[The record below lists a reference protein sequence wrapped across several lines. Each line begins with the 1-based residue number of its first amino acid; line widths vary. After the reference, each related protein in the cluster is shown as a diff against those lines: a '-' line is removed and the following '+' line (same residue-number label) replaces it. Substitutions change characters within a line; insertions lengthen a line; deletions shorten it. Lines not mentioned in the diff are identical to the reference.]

1 MKVCHAL
8 ICFFFLTLQDGNIG
22 LINAEI
28 HSFTGTEG
36 QNITVECP
44 FTRTGDRKYFCTVLY
59 EDECEEYILKM
70 NNNRAQR
77 GRYIMEYKN
86 TRAGSRLYVTITQL
100 TKSDSGHYR
109 CGLDIPFWFDPYME
123 FQIIVK
129 DAPSTSKPNLTLRPS
144 LTSIQS
150 ASTPTTTQSFRRS
163 STTSFCAE
171 TTNQSEEEQTETP
184 AGGSG
189 VLLYVG
195 LTLVVMLLLF
205 PVAVLM
211 YCKKRASKPKEHPV
225 EIEHANVTQAKRVY
239 EETREDG
246 RQSRSPPVEISS
258 IYTVAIYKPNGVKTS
273 DDYSFAAATAS
284 RPLNKTEDDWSELV
298 YTRCR
303 RLTQQRPPWSCR

>member
-1 MKVCHAL
+1 MKVHHTL

-28 HSFTGTEG
+28 PIFTRTEG
-36 QNITVECP
+36 QSIRVICP
-44 FTRTGDRKYFCTVLY
+44 FTNTGERTYFCK
-59 EDECEEYILKM
+59 DECEEDILEM
-70 NNNRAQR
+70 YDVRAQR

-86 TRAGSRLYVTITQL
+86 THAGSHLHVTITQL

-109 CGLDIPFWFDPYME
+109 CGLDVSLAIDPYGE
-123 FQIIVK
+123 FKIIVT
-129 DAPSTSKPNLTLRPS
+129 DAPSISKPKVTLRPS
-144 LTSIQS
+144 LTSVQS

-163 STTSFCAE
+163 STE
-171 TTNQSEEEQTETP
+171 TTNQSEQQQNETTTT
-184 AGGSG
+184 GGSG

-195 LTLVVMLLLF
+195 LTLLLF
-205 PVAVLM
+205 SVAVLIF
-211 YCKKRASKPKEHPV
+211 CKKRASKPKEHPV

-246 RQSRSPPVEISS
+246 RQNRSPPVEISS

-273 DDYSFAAATAS
+273 NDYSFAAATAS

-303 RLTQQRPPWSCR
+303 RLTQQRAPWSCR